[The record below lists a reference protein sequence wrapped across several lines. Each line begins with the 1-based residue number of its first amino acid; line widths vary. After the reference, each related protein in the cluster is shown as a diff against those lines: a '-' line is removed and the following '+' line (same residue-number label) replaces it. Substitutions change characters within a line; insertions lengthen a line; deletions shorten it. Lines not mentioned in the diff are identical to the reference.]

1 MIRKTLFLVS
11 ALCLTLTLATGA
23 QAGKFYKWLDE
34 DGVTHYG
41 ENPPDTETA
50 TVINV
55 KSGASSDQQQAI
67 DRLEAQRKA
76 AADEAKADV
85 PTEEDE
91 IERRNREIMANNCK
105 IQRSNLGQLKANR
118 RVKTTDE
125 NGEVRYLDE
134 QEIAQRIKEVQQ
146 YLDENCKNL

>member
-11 ALCLTLTLATGA
+11 ALCLFLTLATGA

>member
-1 MIRKTLFLVS
+1 MAAEKT
-11 ALCLTLTLATGA
+11 
-23 QAGKFYKWLDE
+23 
-34 DGVTHYG
+34 
-41 ENPPDTETA
+41 
-50 TVINV
+50 
-55 KSGASSDQQQAI
+55 GASSDQQQAI